1 MLHAAVARVRAA
13 APRLVVLVALTLLS
27 TPALAASGVGLDAF
41 VGKVRDF
48 NTELI
53 ALGAV
58 LAVTGFIWALLGLLL
73 GVAGTAKAVMVLAT
87 GLCIAAAPQIV
98 SIFIPS

>member
-1 MLHAAVARVRAA
+1 MSDLRTARLRTT
-13 APRLVVLVALTLLS
+13 APLVLLVLVLTIIA
-27 TPALAASGVGLDAF
+27 TPAFAASGVGLDAF